1 MATSTLEPKTAPADL
16 NPSPLPPASSDPGR
30 RLRIAG
36 VAALLVGTAA
46 LYLWGL
52 SASGY
57 ANSFYSA
64 AVQAGSQ
71 SWKAFFF
78 GSLDA
83 GNAITVDKPP
93 ASLWL
98 MALSVRIF
106 GLSSWSI
113 LVPQAL
119 LGVATV
125 GVLYAS
131 VRRTLRARGRA
142 AGRCDPRPDPGG
154 GADVPLQQP
163 RCAAGLP
170 DDGGGVPH
178 PAGGR
183 EGERA
188 PAGRCRCADRLRVPD
203 EDAAGLPGA
212 AGLRPG
218 VPDRRADDR
227 LRKRLLHLL
236 AAFGAHDRLAR
247 LVGRHRRTRAR
258 LLASLRRRL
267 GEQLGPRS
275 DLRLQRPRPDLRPG
289 RRCRRRA
296 GRHVRGAERHPAVRA
311 ESPAA

>member
-1 MATSTLEPKTAPADL
+1 MATSTLEPTTAPADL
-16 NPSPLPPASSDPGR
+16 NSPSIPPASSDPAR

-36 VAALLVGTAA
+36 VAALLIGTAA

-71 SWKAFFF
+71 SWKAFLF

-131 VRRTLRARGRA
+131 VRRTSGHAARAGR
-142 AGRCDPRPDPGG
+142 RCDPGPDPGG
-154 GADVPLQQP
+154 GA
-163 RCAAGLP
+163 
-170 DDGGGVPH
+170 
-178 PAGGR
+178 
-183 EGERA
+183 
-188 PAGRCRCADRLRVPD
+188 
-203 EDAAGLPGA
+203 
-212 AGLRPG
+212 
-218 VPDRRADDR
+218 
-227 LRKRLLHLL
+227 
-236 AAFGAHDRLAR
+236 
-247 LVGRHRRTRAR
+247 
-258 LLASLRRRL
+258 
-267 GEQLGPRS
+267 
-275 DLRLQRPRPDLRPG
+275 
-289 RRCRRRA
+289 
-296 GRHVRGAERHPAVRA
+296 
-311 ESPAA
+311 

>member
-1 MATSTLEPKTAPADL
+1 MATSTIEPAASPADL
-16 NPSPLPPASSDPGR
+16 TPSSTPASPATADPRR

-36 VAALLVGTAA
+36 LAALLIGTAV

-57 ANSFYSA
+57 GNSFYSA

-131 VRRTLRARGRA
+131 VRRTSGHS
-142 AGRCDPRPDPGG
+142 PPGW
-154 GADVPLQQP
+154 
-163 RCAAGLP
+163 
-170 DDGGGVPH
+170 
-178 PAGGR
+178 
-183 EGERA
+183 
-188 PAGRCRCADRLRVPD
+188 
-203 EDAAGLPGA
+203 
-212 AGLRPG
+212 
-218 VPDRRADDR
+218 
-227 LRKRLLHLL
+227 
-236 AAFGAHDRLAR
+236 
-247 LVGRHRRTRAR
+247 
-258 LLASLRRRL
+258 
-267 GEQLGPRS
+267 
-275 DLRLQRPRPDLRPG
+275 
-289 RRCRRRA
+289 
-296 GRHVRGAERHPAVRA
+296 
-311 ESPAA
+311 SPARSWR